1 MKCLT
6 CKKHWSQGGRCS
18 ENVRNCLH
26 YEEEPRGK
34 MVRTELS
41 FRMDAE
47 AETPVVRFGE
57 KILVSDGSKAVEMT
71 VARSTGLI
79 FGICSAM
86 YPRII
91 MRMRCRDL
99 RKKRSS
105 KHYMENSCIPVECM
119 G

>member
-18 ENVRNCLH
+18 GNVRNCLH

-71 VARSTGLI
+71 VVKINWVNLRDML
-79 FGICSAM
+79 CNVSADYHENEM
-86 YPRII
+86 PRFEKE
-91 MRMRCRDL
+91 
-99 RKKRSS
+99 KKF
-105 KHYMENSCIPVECM
+105 KALH
-119 G
+119 GK